1 MIEALRPLVAV
12 RKLNPTIVPMP
23 NGNFTW
29 PRINVGGSATY
40 MGSDQVVPQ
49 SSNQSFG
56 ALRLVAKKLAAFV
69 PISNDLIRY
78 GLPAGDVII
87 REDMLA
93 AVAAAEDFAFINGEG
108 TEYSPMG
115 LLGWVSSSNTIP
127 ANATVSLAN
136 TDADLGA
143 LESALTNANVRMLR
157 PGWIFAPRTLTISEE
172 PARHGWCES
181 LSRTRQRTAARLS
194 LRHQHERPNKPRY
207 RQPVCGDPGRLR
219 GRRHR

>member
-56 ALRLVAKKLAAFV
+56 ALRLVAKKWRLSCRSV
-69 PISNDLIRY
+69 TTSSDTVCPC
-78 GLPAGDVII
+78 DVII

-136 TDADLGA
+136 TDADLRA

-157 PGWIFAPRTLTISEE
+157 PGLIFVLAP
-172 PARHGWCES
+172 
-181 LSRTRQRTAARLS
+181 
-194 LRHQHERPNKPRY
+194 
-207 RQPVCGDPGRLR
+207 
-219 GRRHR
+219 